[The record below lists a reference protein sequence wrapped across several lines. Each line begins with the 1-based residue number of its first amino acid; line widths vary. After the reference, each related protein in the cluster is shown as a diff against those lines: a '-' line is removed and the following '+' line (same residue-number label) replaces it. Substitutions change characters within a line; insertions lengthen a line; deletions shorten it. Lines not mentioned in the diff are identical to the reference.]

1 MNRASTALLAMLA
14 GIAPAAEHPNF
25 SGEWKMNAEKSDF
38 GKLPPTTSFARKIV
52 HVDPSLTIATS
63 QGDIDLTVVFDR
75 Q

>member
-1 MNRASTALLAMLA
+1 
-14 GIAPAAEHPNF
+14 
-25 SGEWKMNAEKSDF
+25 MNAEKSDF
-38 GKLPPTTSFARKIV
+38 GKLPPPTSFARKIV